1 MNLWKWH
8 RRAQQQSEI
17 QKAGGKGLDNNMD
30 YNGGSVSC
38 LLTAI
43 LYPCLKND
51 FLGLR
56 KAQGGLNRLER
67 NLQSRWQWVSG
78 CTILIGVEQDV
89 LVVSASTRI
98 GGHQRKLADGL
109 FKGKVVLHEKY
120 IIGLLVA
127 TFDAGSSNSIGVK
140 WWGEIHQGVFMEL
153 FWSWAHEEGIWEVL
167 AHYPSQGIFRLDAH
181 VDRPLIWYNLAILL

>member
-30 YNGGSVSC
+30 YNRGSVSC

-43 LYPCLKND
+43 PHPCLKND

-67 NLQSRWQWVSG
+67 NLQSR
-78 CTILIGVEQDV
+78 
-89 LVVSASTRI
+89 
-98 GGHQRKLADGL
+98 
-109 FKGKVVLHEKY
+109 
-120 IIGLLVA
+120 
-127 TFDAGSSNSIGVK
+127 
-140 WWGEIHQGVFMEL
+140 
-153 FWSWAHEEGIWEVL
+153 
-167 AHYPSQGIFRLDAH
+167 
-181 VDRPLIWYNLAILL
+181 